1 MKIIK
6 TRYFTEFSG
15 SLKIFLPNPANSG
28 ILSVFRIRSS
38 VGRVSVSEAE
48 GRWFEP
54 SRVRQ
59 IISNIQ
65 YIRLFTVQHWC
76 NELFFLHKKTAQIQ
90 VICLEFVQYFRN
102 RPNLPCYIVYSASL
116 GKFHAVLAIHLNVNQ

>member
-28 ILSVFRIRSS
+28 ILLALRIRSS

-54 SRVRQ
+54 SRIRQ
-59 IISNIQ
+59 I
-65 YIRLFTVQHWC
+65 
-76 NELFFLHKKTAQIQ
+76 HKKQRQPENDMIFSG
-90 VICLEFVQYFRN
+90 CLVF
-102 RPNLPCYIVYSASL
+102 
-116 GKFHAVLAIHLNVNQ
+116 